1 MTQDELIT
9 PENKIA
15 GSQLFFLYNKKGKE
29 VLISTMPMKDFF
41 EITIQ
46 FNNSFPFLNTEQKE
60 VQNLANEWSQCLQL
74 KENET
79 RSFSYN
85 TTLSNGKIIHF
96 NFNAVGIHLP
106 FYENSTLVLFTV
118 NKNQIINN
126 QKLPGKSSG
135 NNQKDYAEFIDIAA
149 HDLDAPLRKISLLIE
164 RLTHKNKTEPGS
176 NMQDYFSRIQT
187 SLADMRSLI
196 DSLTR
201 LSGLKP
207 GIGKKDNCDMNMI
220 AAEIAKEFEL
230 QESDRDISF
239 NLSGLPVLEGD
250 RIQYRQLLQNL
261 VQNAVRYSKKDLP
274 LIIKISGISLS
285 AEEKQSMGLSDKNTW
300 FKISISDN
308 GIGFNQEYADNIFKP
323 FVRLHG
329 KSEYPGSGMGLAIC
343 RKITENHG
351 GIIYAEGM
359 EKSGATFTLILP
371 QSQ

>member
-1 MTQDELIT
+1 MTHDELIK
-9 PENKIA
+9 PENKVA
-15 GSQLFFLYNKKGKE
+15 GSGLVFLYSKERQE
-29 VLISTMPMKDFF
+29 VLFNTLPLNDFF
-41 EITIQ
+41 GINIQ
-46 FNNSFPFLNTEQKE
+46 FNNSFPFLNSEQKE
-60 VQNLANEWSQCLQL
+60 IQSLANEWSQCLLL

-79 RSFSYN
+79 RNFIFS
-85 TTLSNGKIIHF
+85 TTLSNGKIIQF
-96 NFNAVGIHLP
+96 NFDAAGIKLP
-106 FYENSTLVLFTV
+106 IYENSSLVLFTV
-118 NKNQIINN
+118 KKNKINN
-126 QKLPGKSSG
+126 NTQLPGKSSA
-135 NNQKDYAEFIDIAA
+135 NIQKDYAEFIDIAA

-164 RLTHKNKTEPGS
+164 RLVHKNKTEPGS

-187 SLADMRSLI
+187 SLSDMRSLI

-207 GIGKKDNCDMNMI
+207 GIGKKDNCDLNKI
-220 AAEIAKEFEL
+220 AAEVANEFEQ
-230 QESDRDISF
+230 QESSRNISF

-261 VQNAVRYSKKDLP
+261 VQNAVRYSKKEVP
-274 LIIKISGISLS
+274 LIINITGELLF
-285 AEEKQSMGLSDKNTW
+285 ADEKQNMELSDNNTW
-300 FKISISDN
+300 FKISVSDN
-308 GIGFNQEYADNIFKP
+308 GIGFNQENAVNIFKP

-359 EKSGATFTLILP
+359 ENSGATFTLILP